1 MTRLLLA
8 LLAVCCAEA
17 ALQVG
22 TGIADV
28 TGPVADINFMVRR
41 CVTSLALRD
50 TPPPEERVADTATG
64 RPFFR
69 RVLRVAP
76 SPGQPFV
83 AAGCVQRVPLI
94 RLSYT

>member
-8 LLAVCCAEA
+8 LLALCGAEA

-41 CVTSLALRD
+41 CRTSLALRD
-50 TPPPEERVADTATG
+50 TPPS
-64 RPFFR
+64 
-69 RVLRVAP
+69 L
-76 SPGQPFV
+76 
-83 AAGCVQRVPLI
+83 
-94 RLSYT
+94 